1 MLTLSESRVAMKITL
16 GLLAVAAIVYLILDM
31 LWLLVI
37 ARGFYQEE
45 IGALLKPQ
53 PDLMAAGMFYI
64 LYLAGMMVFVI
75 LPGAENGQIGKAV
88 AMGFFFG
95 LVAYGNYDLTNWA
108 VLKGF
113 GPRIALVDMAWGATV
128 SAIVTGASLGVGRMA
143 GWIN

>member
-1 MLTLSESRVAMKITL
+1 MKITL

-37 ARGFYQEE
+37 ARGFYQAE

-75 LPGAENGQIGKAV
+75 LPGAENGQIGKAI

-95 LVAYGNYDLTNWA
+95 LVAYGTYDLTNWA

-128 SAIVTGASLGVGRMA
+128 SAIVTGSSLGVGRLA
-143 GWIN
+143 GWFD